1 MRKRFTA
8 SDWSI
13 PEAISAGKIWCMAI
27 MAMVAIGS
35 VYAVSSAISMAD
47 SSMDSIYVLEDGMA
61 IKADRNPEAASLV
74 EAFEDAGEQ
83 TQATPS
89 PDEPD
94 KEAAEAGSSHEVELY

>member
-1 MRKRFTA
+1 MQKRFTA

-27 MAMVAIGS
+27 MAMAAIGS
-35 VYAVSSAISMAD
+35 VYAVSSAVSMAD

-74 EAFEDAGEQ
+74 EAFEDAGER
-83 TQATPS
+83 TQAAPS
-89 PDEPD
+89 PEEPD
-94 KEAAEAGSSHEVELY
+94 KEAAEAESSSDVELY

>member
-1 MRKRFTA
+1 MQKRFTA

-27 MAMVAIGS
+27 LAMAAIGS
-35 VYAVSSAISMAD
+35 VYAVSSAVSMAD
-47 SSMDSIYVLEDGMA
+47 SSMDSIYVLDDGMA

-83 TQATPS
+83 TQAVPS
-89 PDEPD
+89 PEEPN
-94 KEAAEAGSSHEVELY
+94 KEAAREESSSDVELY

>member
-1 MRKRFTA
+1 MQKRFTA

-27 MAMVAIGS
+27 LAIAAIGS
-35 VYAVSSAISMAD
+35 VYAVSSAVSMAD
-47 SSMDSIYVLEDGMA
+47 SSMDSIYMLEDGMA

-83 TQATPS
+83 TPAAPS
-89 PDEPD
+89 PEEPH
-94 KEAAEAGSSHEVELY
+94 KEAAEAESSHEVELY

>member
-27 MAMVAIGS
+27 MAMAAIGS
-35 VYAVSSAISMAD
+35 VYAVSSAVSMAD
-47 SSMDSIYVLEDGMA
+47 TSMDSIYVLEDGMA

-74 EAFEDAGEQ
+74 EAFEDAGER
-83 TQATPS
+83 TQEVPS
-89 PDEPD
+89 PEEPD
-94 KEAAEAGSSHEVELY
+94 KEAAEAGYSSEVELY